1 MAKIQDRSI
10 YQLLE
15 HDGLFQIPIYQR
27 NYTWNSDDCLIFI
40 KDIYDN
46 FIDTRELSRSD
57 GIEYF
62 LGTIVLH
69 NTSDGDYII
78 IDGQQRLTTAILILS
93 ATKYALKEM
102 NLDKE
107 SQYIINKIDD
117 LIFYRSNNKNGET
130 KLKINNIRRGDILK
144 RFMKIRNL
152 FQKKKFKMF

>member
-1 MAKIQDRSI
+1 M
-10 YQLLE
+10 
-15 HDGLFQIPIYQR
+15 
-27 NYTWNSDDCLIFI
+27 
-40 KDIYDN
+40 
-46 FIDTRELSRSD
+46 
-57 GIEYF
+57 
-62 LGTIVLH
+62 LH

-93 ATKYALKEM
+93 ATKYVLKEM

-107 SQYIINKIDD
+107 NQYIINKIND